1 MTIRIAYVSMDPGV
15 PVFGR
20 KGSSIH
26 AQEAIRALQARG
38 ARVELFAS
46 RLGGEAPSGLGAVPV
61 HKLPAPPKG
70 DLAAREKALLAAN
83 DELRAALEEAGPFDA
98 VYERYSLWSYAGME
112 YAREAG
118 AAGLLEANSPLIEEQ
133 AAHRGL
139 ADRAGAETVAART
152 FGSARA
158 LIAVSE
164 GVAAYLRGYPMVSE
178 KVHVI
183 PNGVDPGRFP
193 EGLKPSRPGQPGTFT
208 VGFVG
213 TLKPWHGLP
222 GLVAAFETL
231 HRRVPEARLLIVG
244 DGPERENVREDLASR
259 GLAGAAEF
267 TGAVSPEVI
276 PGLLASMDVAVA
288 PYPEGANFY
297 FSPLKVYEYLAA
309 GLPVAASDVGQI
321 GASIRDGENGLLC
334 PPGGAAAL
342 AEALW
347 RLSRD
352 PVLRVRLGREARRSV
367 LEGHTWDAV
376 AGRILDLAAGKGR
389 ARALFEQVEG

>member
-1 MTIRIAYVSMDPGV
+1 MRIAYVCMDPGV

-46 RLGGEAPSGLGAVPV
+46 RLGGEAPPGLGAVPV

-70 DLAAREKALLAAN
+70 DLAVREKALLEAN
-83 DELRAALEEAGPFDA
+83 AELRIALEEAEPFDA

-112 YAREAG
+112 YARETG
-118 AAGLLEANSPLIEEQ
+118 AAGMLEANSPLIEEQ

-193 EGLKPSRPGQPGTFT
+193 EGLEPSLPAQPGTFT

-231 HRRVPEARLLIVG
+231 HRRVPGARLLIVG
-244 DGPERENVREDLASR
+244 DGPERENLQEDLASR
-259 GLAGAAEF
+259 GLAGAADF
-267 TGAVSPEVI
+267 TGALAPEEI
-276 PGLLASMDVAVA
+276 PGLLASMDAAVA
-288 PYPEGANFY
+288 PYPAGANFY

-309 GLPVAASDVGQI
+309 GLPVVASGIGQLKTC
-321 GASIRDGENGLLC
+321 IRDEENGLLC
-334 PPGGAAAL
+334 PPGDAAAL
-342 AEALW
+342 AAALYA
-347 RLSRD
+347 LKQKPS
-352 PVLRVRLGREARRSV
+352 LRAFLGERARRTV
-367 LEGHTWDAV
+367 LENHTWDAV
-376 AGRILDLAAGKGR
+376 AGRILDLAAGKPRGH
-389 ARALFEQVEG
+389 APFEQVEG

>member
-1 MTIRIAYVSMDPGV
+1 MPMRIAYVSMDPGV
-15 PVFGR
+15 PVFGQ

-26 AQEAIRALQARG
+26 AQEMIRALRARG

-46 RLGGEAPSGLGAVPV
+46 RLGGEAPPGLEAVPT

-70 DLAAREKALLAAN
+70 DLAVREKALLAAN
-83 DELRAALEEAGPFDA
+83 AELRIALEEAGPFDA
-98 VYERYSLWSYAGME
+98 VYERYSLWSFAGME
-112 YAREAG
+112 HARETG
-118 AAGLLEANSPLIEEQ
+118 AAGLLEVNSPLIEEQ

-139 ADRAGAETVAART
+139 DDRAGAGKVAARS

-164 GVAAYLRGYPMVSE
+164 GVAAYLEGYPMVPG
-178 KVHVI
+178 KVHVV

-193 EGLKPSRPGQPGTFT
+193 ESLEPSRPGLTGTFT

-222 GLVAAFETL
+222 GLIEAFEML
-231 HRRVPEARLLIVG
+231 HRRIPEARLLIVG
-244 DGPERENVREDLASR
+244 DGPERENLQEDLASR

-267 TGAVSPEVI
+267 TGAVAPGEI

-288 PYPEGANFY
+288 PYPDGANFY

-309 GLPVAASDVGQI
+309 GLPVVASEIGQLKTC
-321 GASIRDGENGLLC
+321 IRDGENGLLC
-334 PPGGAAAL
+334 PPGDAAAL
-342 AEALW
+342 AAALYALEQEP
-347 RLSRD
+347 RLRA
-352 PVLRVRLGREARRSV
+352 RLGERARRTV
-367 LEGHTWDAV
+367 LENHTWDAV
-376 AGRILDLAAGKGR
+376 ARRILALAAGEPQ
-389 ARALFEQVEG
+389 ARAPFEQVEG